1 MGSTRPYHYSNSNRI
16 KYSFGESNTVDGL
29 WRSTHK
35 YVAALLGLASAWD
48 YWLKGK
54 RNITLHPLNNA
65 SRYGHF
71 PQYFNIFLVDLKP
84 NTLYDI
90 SSQEE
95 IPNDLKAV
103 STNLS
108 PELVLQA
115 YPMGLFPW
123 HQDDKFF
130 YWFSPDP
137 RMVLFPEKVNVTKSM
152 RNVLNQNK
160 FSITENKA
168 FEDVIEKCASIKRK
182 DHGDTWITDDF
193 KNTYVELHK
202 MGFAKSI
209 EAWNDK
215 QELVG
220 GLYGLEIGKIFFGES
235 MFSSESNTSKTCF
248 IYLAKKLESQGLSC
262 LDCQAVNPHL
272 KTLGA
277 EEVSEAQFLELLEK
291 SILS

>member
-1 MGSTRPYHYSNSNRI
+1 M
-16 KYSFGESNTVDGL
+16 
-29 WRSTHK
+29 
-35 YVAALLGLASAWD
+35 
-48 YWLKGK
+48 
-54 RNITLHPLNNA
+54 
-65 SRYGHF
+65 
-71 PQYFNIFLVDLKP
+71 DLKP

-123 HQDDKFF
+123 HQDEHYF

-137 RMVLFPEKVNVTKSM
+137 RMVLFPEKVKITKSM

-160 FSITENKA
+160 YRISENKA
-168 FEDVIEKCASIKRK
+168 FDDVIEKCGTVKRK
-182 DHGDTWITDDF
+182 HDGETWITDDF
-193 KNTYVELHK
+193 KSTYSELHA

-209 EAWNDK
+209 EAWND
-215 QELVG
+215 QDELVG
-220 GLYGLEIGKIFFGES
+220 GLYGIEIGKVFFGES
-235 MFSSESNTSKTCF
+235 MFSSESNASKVCF
-248 IYLAKKLESQGLSC
+248 IHLAQKLEVQGFSC

-291 SILS
+291 NI